1 MKATIRLLSSLPLVL
16 LLVSIDASARE
27 AAQKSIVPEQDR
39 ICSEKCKGLS
49 KQPTK
54 HESCLIECSEA
65 AKKSTIP
72 PSQAK

>member
-39 ICSEKCKGLS
+39 ICNEKCKGHL
-49 KQPTK
+49 KQPTE
-54 HESCLIECSEA
+54 HESCMIECAKA

-72 PSQAK
+72 PNQAK